1 MTIQAIQEG
10 FALMG
15 ASLSV
20 NREAGIVTVS
30 FRGIVISIELN
41 RSQEEMEGALFFL
54 NINMPN
60 WYNLVKEALAEEKKG
75 GMA

>member
-20 NREAGIVTVS
+20 NREVGIVTVS
-30 FRGIVISIELN
+30 FRGVVISIELN

>member
-1 MTIQAIQEG
+1 MTIQTIQEG

-20 NREAGIVTVS
+20 NREAQLVTVR

-41 RSQEEMEGALFFL
+41 RPQEEMEGALFFL
-54 NINMPN
+54 NLNMPN
-60 WYNLVKEALAEEKKG
+60 WFKLVKQALAEEKG
-75 GMA
+75 GAL

>member
-20 NREAGIVTVS
+20 NREAGIVTVN

-60 WYNLVKEALAEEKKG
+60 WYNLVKKALAEEKKG
-75 GMA
+75 E

>member
-60 WYNLVKEALAEEKKG
+60 WYNLVKKALAEEKKG

>member
-1 MTIQAIQEG
+1 MTIQTIQEG

-20 NREAGIVTVS
+20 NREAGIVTVC
-30 FRGIVISIELN
+30 FRGIVMSIELN

-54 NINMPN
+54 NLNMPN
-60 WYNLVKEALAEEKKG
+60 WFRLVKEALAEEEKG
-75 GMA
+75 GTL